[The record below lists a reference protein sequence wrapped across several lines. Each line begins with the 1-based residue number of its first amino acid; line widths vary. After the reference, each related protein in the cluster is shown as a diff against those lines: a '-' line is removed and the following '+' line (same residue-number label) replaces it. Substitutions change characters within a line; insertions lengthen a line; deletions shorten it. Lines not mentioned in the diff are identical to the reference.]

1 MIRRVVVTVPR
12 SRRRAAT
19 VLPPR
24 MVKKRPRRRKTTTS
38 GPVHGAPAQRR
49 DRCWP
54 ALSKSRSKGSA
65 VAVVLAVAVAAA
77 AVLAAMEAAAVA
89 TVDMVGHPAVALTDR
104 RHRDTTAPP
113 HRLDNM
119 VQDHRDTSVEA
130 VRRLGRRGI
139 SEDAAPLRRAGASQA
154 VEALVDPLRRRAEAS
169 AAGARPMAT
178 GEVAVVRA
186 GEALVVEDDSVVV
199 EEEDGSKMIDL
210 PLNITLYCTFS
221 YYSYFCAFCSPM
233 IVPIE
238 LLTPP
243 PRHNYIEFLARLLED
258 VVETSPD
265 VDRIVIEVGTFAVEN
280 AAVPEYFD

>member
-1 MIRRVVVTVPR
+1 M
-12 SRRRAAT
+12 
-19 VLPPR
+19 
-24 MVKKRPRRRKTTTS
+24 
-38 GPVHGAPAQRR
+38 
-49 DRCWP
+49 
-54 ALSKSRSKGSA
+54 
-65 VAVVLAVAVAAA
+65 
-77 AVLAAMEAAAVA
+77 
-89 TVDMVGHPAVALTDR
+89 TDR

-113 HRLDNM
+113 HRLDSM

-139 SEDAAPLRRAGASQA
+139 SEDVAPLRRAGASQA

-233 IVPIE
+233 IVRIE

-243 PRHNYIEFLARLLED
+243 PRHNYI
-258 VVETSPD
+258 
-265 VDRIVIEVGTFAVEN
+265 AVSYTHLTLPTILR
-280 AAVPEYFD
+280 V